1 MKLQRVVVLV
11 LVLSLVVGGE
21 IVLMNTLTNRDSAAV
36 TLPSASPTAQADTA
50 GVSTPQPATAEPTM
64 PGYTSPPASSGGST
78 YSDNS
83 NSDAASNQS
92 AATDPPSNSNNNTTT
107 AATEAPVTA
116 PPTEPPASG
125 VGSILASNSFSSNT
139 GVGLNLNVSWQ
150 ATDLGGGRAR
160 ISVSGSV
167 SSYDLD
173 VMALPVTISFAG
185 FSTTV
190 TGSSISVGSGM
201 STNPLFSTSFD
212 VDAGAAGDMTVSW
225 NFGGTYSDV
234 DLPQVVATGYV
245 YTS

>member
-1 MKLQRVVVLV
+1 MKLQRVVVLI
-11 LVLSLVVGGE
+11 LVLSLAVGGE

-36 TLPSASPTAQADTA
+36 ALPTASPTAQADAA
-50 GVSTPQPATAEPTM
+50 GVSTPQTATPEPTR
-64 PGYTSPPASSGGST
+64 PGYTSPPASNGGGST
-78 YSDNS
+78 YNDNS
-83 NSDAASNQS
+83 NSDSASSQS
-92 AATDPPSNSNNNTTT
+92 AATDPPSNSNNNT
-107 AATEAPVTA
+107 AVTEAPVTA

-139 GVGLNLNVSWQ
+139 GVGLNINVSWQ

-185 FSTTV
+185 YSTTV

>member
-1 MKLQRVVVLV
+1 MKLQRVVVLI
-11 LVLSLVVGGE
+11 LVLSLAVGGE
-21 IVLMNTLTNRDSAAV
+21 IALMNVLTNRDSAEAPPV
-36 TLPSASPTAQADTA
+36 ASPTAQADAA
-50 GVSTPQPATAEPTM
+50 GVSTPQTATPEPTR
-64 PGYTSPPASSGGST
+64 PGYTSPPASNGGSSS
-78 YSDNS
+78 YNDSASS
-83 NSDAASNQS
+83 NSSSDQSSATEPPSNNNS
-92 AATDPPSNSNNNTTT
+92 SAGTAATD
-107 AATEAPVTA
+107 APVTA

-160 ISVSGSV
+160 INVSGSV

-185 FSTTV
+185 YSTTV

-225 NFGGTYSDV
+225 NFGGTYSDT